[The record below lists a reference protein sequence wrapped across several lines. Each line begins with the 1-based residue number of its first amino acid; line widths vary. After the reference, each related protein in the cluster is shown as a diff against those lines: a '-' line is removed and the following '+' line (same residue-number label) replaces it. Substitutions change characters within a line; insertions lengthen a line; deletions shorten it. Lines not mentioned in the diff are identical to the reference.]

1 MSMPINYVSST
12 IKYAKPIVYP
22 TQNIYTTATTTTTA
36 TNSNM
41 YVYTS
46 SNKKKYYST
55 STNPQKVRYT
65 HYPQTQTTYYAKPQ
79 YIYPTT
85 NQKKIVYIQTPVN
98 VNQNTQTIKYHNITA
113 GAYPTIKTTTTTGGV
128 VTPITTTTTTTNN
141 VIYNQY
147 GERGT
152 NYKVHNPLNLNEIY
166 NMNNATITNPQITYE
181 SKNSGDSNI
190 IYTDIGDFGL
200 RNTNPKSNHK
210 NIDPNVYFN
219 NIDQNL
225 IKNTTTTTETK
236 NVGIINND
244 AYFNYTEYPSQ
255 PSNYIN
261 INNKTTDAL
270 NIEIDELMKNAEYT
284 ESDDKFNNT
293 MPTPKVKGQISSQY
307 NLTVKG
313 DNTTRKSEPN
323 QIASNFELSIKN
335 NPKKQYKN
343 DILKKC
349 NVISFQHLS
358 TITKK
363 TSNNVQIKTDD
374 VKIEAQKEPEP
385 EPQQQPQPQPE
396 SNDVQTKNEDAQEA
410 QIDNQNPENVE
421 YMDQFGNIYLLV
433 NGQYI
438 DKRYFMNQN
447 EVKNDTNIENKTETN
462 VEQSNNTEAVK
473 TSVNKE
479 NEEPEHIKNKDNV
492 YYEEDQ
498 NNPEDE
504 SPKSNTQQ
512 IIEQNQNEENQNQND
527 IKYHDI
533 NLNMNMNMNSIQ
545 QGYANNDYLS
555 NAYQSQNQN
564 IQNIQN
570 ERGNRFKQDQ
580 IIYTDVN
587 LNNNMGGN
595 YDYNMNLLRGQPNQI
610 NNINMNMSNDQYKKS
625 QSDKINDNDNTIMTV
640 QPQKPKK
647 RRPVYKIPPSKKRA
661 VSHGKSLNFIHKYYD
676 ENFILEEDNE
686 DNVSDDGN
694 KKQKKNLKSIFRGVT
709 NMKRLTHQWQQLNEN
724 NQVEQSENIV
734 INNEESTKTDNLDG
748 NIVNS
753 QNTNTNIEESSNAM
767 RLSHIGFSL

>member
-1 MSMPINYVSST
+1 MPINYVSST
-12 IKYAKPIVYP
+12 IKYATPIVYP
-22 TQNIYTTATTTTTA
+22 TKNVYSTASTTTTT

-46 SNKKKYYST
+46 SSKKKYYST
-55 STNPQKVRYT
+55 STNPLNVRYVN
-65 HYPQTQTTYYAKPQ
+65 YPQTTTYYTKPQ

-98 VNQNTQTIKYHNITA
+98 VSQNTQTVKYHNITT
-113 GAYPTIKTTTTTGGV
+113 GAYPTIKGNTTV
-128 VTPITTTTTTTNN
+128 EIATPITTTNN

-152 NYKVHNPLNLNEIY
+152 NYQIHNPLNLNEIY
-166 NMNNATITNPQITYE
+166 NMNNPTITNPPITYE
-181 SKNSGDSNI
+181 SKNSNDSNI
-190 IYTDIGDFGL
+190 IYTDIGNFNL
-200 RNTNPKSNHK
+200 RNTNPKTNQKH
-210 NIDPNVYFN
+210 IDPNIYFDN
-219 NIDQNL
+219 NDQNL
-225 IKNTTTTTETK
+225 IKSTTTTQTK
-236 NVGIINND
+236 NEGTLNSD
-244 AYFNYTEYPSQ
+244 TYFNYSEYPSQ
-255 PSNYIN
+255 QNNYIN
-261 INNKTTDAL
+261 DINNKTTDTL
-270 NIEIDELMKNAEYT
+270 TLDIDELLKNAEYT
-284 ESDDKFNNT
+284 ENNNFNNT
-293 MPTPKVKGQISSQY
+293 MPNPKIKEQISSQY
-307 NLTVKG
+307 NLEVKG
-313 DNTTRKSEPN
+313 DNNIRKSEPN
-323 QIASNFELSIKN
+323 QIASNFELSIN
-335 NPKKQYKN
+335 NNQKKQYKN
-343 DILKKC
+343 NILKKC
-349 NVISFQHLS
+349 NVISFQYLS

-363 TSNNVQIKTDD
+363 SSNNVQIKTDD

-385 EPQQQPQPQPE
+385 EQEPEPE
-396 SNDVQTKNEDAQEA
+396 SANTQAKNEDAQNA
-410 QIDNQNPENVE
+410 QIENQNPENVE

-447 EVKNDTNIENKTETN
+447 DVKNDTNIENKTETN
-462 VEQSNNTEAVK
+462 VEQSNNNEAIK

-498 NNPEDE
+498 NNPEGE
-504 SPKSNTQQ
+504 SSNENTKP
-512 IIEQNQNEENQNQND
+512 IIEQNQQIQNEENKNQNE

-533 NLNMNMNMNSIQ
+533 NLNMNMNLMQ
-545 QGYANNDYLS
+545 QGYLNNDIN

-564 IQNIQN
+564 VGN

-587 LNNNMGGN
+587 LNNMMSGN
-595 YDYNMNLLRGQPNQI
+595 YDYNMNLLRSQPNQI
-610 NNINMNMSNDQYKKS
+610 NNINMNNDQYKKS
-625 QSDKINDNDNTIMTV
+625 QSDKMNDNDNTIMIV

-694 KKQKKNLKSIFRGVT
+694 KKQKKNLKSIFKGVT

-724 NQVEQSENIV
+724 HPVEQSENII
-734 INNEESTKTDNLDG
+734 INSEEQKKTEGLNE
-748 NIVNS
+748 NIDNS

-767 RLSHIGFSL
+767 RLIHIGFSL

>member
-1 MSMPINYVSST
+1 MSIPINYVSST

-22 TQNIYTTATTTTTA
+22 TQNFYTTATTTTTS

-55 STNPQKVRYT
+55 STNPTNVRYAN
-65 HYPQTQTTYYAKPQ
+65 YPHTTYYAKPQ

-85 NQKKIVYIQTPVN
+85 NQKNIVYIQTPVN
-98 VNQNTQTIKYHNITA
+98 INQNTQTIKYQNIAT
-113 GAYPTIKTTTTTGGV
+113 GAYPTIKTTTAGEV
-128 VTPITTTTTTTNN
+128 VTPIAATTTNN

-152 NYKVHNPLNLNEIY
+152 NYQIHNPLNLNEIY
-166 NMNNATITNPQITYE
+166 NMNNTTTVNPQIIYE
-181 SKNSGDSNI
+181 TKNNGDSNI
-190 IYTDIGDFGL
+190 IYTDIGNYRL
-200 RNTNPKSNHK
+200 RNTNPKTNQK
-210 NIDPNVYFN
+210 NIDPNIYFN
-219 NIDQNL
+219 TDQNL
-225 IKNTTTTTETK
+225 IKNATTTQTK
-236 NVGIINND
+236 NDGTINID
-244 AYFNYTEYPSQ
+244 DYINYSEYPSQ
-255 PSNYIN
+255 PNTYIN
-261 INNKTTDAL
+261 DINNKTTDTL
-270 NIEIDELMKNAEYT
+270 NIGIDELMKNAEYI
-284 ESDDKFNNT
+284 EEDDKFNNT
-293 MPTPKVKGQISSQY
+293 MPTPKVKEQISSQY

-323 QIASNFELSIKN
+323 QIASNFELSIN
-335 NPKKQYKN
+335 TDPKKQYKN
-343 DILKKC
+343 NILKKC
-349 NVISFQHLS
+349 NVISFQQLS

-363 TSNNVQIKTDD
+363 SSNNVQIKTDD

-385 EPQQQPQPQPE
+385 EPEPE
-396 SNDVQTKNEDAQEA
+396 TDNTQKKNEDAQNA
-410 QIDNQNPENVE
+410 QNDIQNPENVE
-421 YMDQFGNIYLLV
+421 YMDQFGNIYLLID
-433 NGQYI
+433 GQYI

-447 EVKNDTNIENKTETN
+447 EVKNDTNIENKTEAN
-462 VEQSNNTEAVK
+462 ADQSNNTTEEVK

-479 NEEPEHIKNKDNV
+479 NEKNEEPEHIKNKDNV

-512 IIEQNQNEENQNQND
+512 IIEENQQIQNEENKNQNE

-545 QGYANNDYLS
+545 QGYANNEYLN
-555 NAYQSQNQN
+555 NAYQSQSQN
-564 IQNIQN
+564 VGN

-580 IIYTDVN
+580 IIYTDIN
-587 LNNNMGGN
+587 LNNNMSGN
-595 YDYNMNLLRGQPNQI
+595 YDYNMNLLRAQPNQI
-610 NNINMNMSNDQYKKS
+610 NNMNMNNDQYKKS
-625 QSDKINDNDNTIMTV
+625 QSDKLNNNDNTIMTV

-694 KKQKKNLKSIFRGVT
+694 KKQKKNLKSIFKNVT

-734 INNEESTKTDNLDG
+734 INNEEPKKKDNLNE
-748 NIVNS
+748 NIDNS
-753 QNTNTNIEESSNAM
+753 QNANTNIEENSNAM

>member
-1 MSMPINYVSST
+1 MSTPINYVSTT
-12 IKYAKPIVYP
+12 IKYATPIVYP
-22 TQNIYTTATTTTTA
+22 TKNTYSTASTTTTT

-55 STNPQKVRYT
+55 STNPGNVRYT
-65 HYPQTQTTYYAKPQ
+65 NYPHTTHTTYYSKPQ

-98 VNQNTQTIKYHNITA
+98 VNQNTQTIKYHNITT
-113 GAYPTIKTTTTTGGV
+113 GTYPTIKTNTTGGV
-128 VTPITTTTTTTNN
+128 ATPITTTNN

-152 NYKVHNPLNLNEIY
+152 NYQIHNPLNLNNIY
-166 NMNNATITNPQITYE
+166 NVNNVTTTIPQVTYE
-181 SKNSGDSNI
+181 SKTSDDNNI
-190 IYTDIGDFGL
+190 IYADIGNFRL
-200 RNTNPKSNHK
+200 RNTNPKINQK
-210 NIDPNVYFN
+210 QVDPNVYFN
-219 NIDQNL
+219 NNDPNL
-225 IKNTTTTTETK
+225 VTNTTTTQTANEVTL
-236 NVGIINND
+236 NND
-244 AYFNYTEYPSQ
+244 AYFNYSEYPSIQ
-255 PSNYIN
+255 NNYIED
-261 INNKTTDAL
+261 INNKTTNTL
-270 NIEIDELMKNAEYT
+270 NKEIDELLKNNEII
-284 ESDDKFNNT
+284 ENDDKFNNT
-293 MPTPKVKGQISSQY
+293 MPTPKIKEQISSQY

-313 DNTTRKSEPN
+313 DNTMRKSEPN
-323 QIASNFELSIKN
+323 QIASNFEISINN

-343 DILKKC
+343 NILAKC

-363 TSNNVQIKTDD
+363 SSNNVQIKTDD

-385 EPQQQPQPQPE
+385 EPE
-396 SNDVQTKNEDAQEA
+396 SNNTQTKNEEA
-410 QIDNQNPENVE
+410 QDVQTDSQNPENVE

-462 VEQSNNTEAVK
+462 VEQSNNNEAVK

-479 NEEPEHIKNKDNV
+479 NGEPEHIKNKDNV

-498 NNPEDE
+498 KNPEGE
-504 SPKSNTQQ
+504 NPNTNTEK
-512 IIEQNQNEENQNQND
+512 IIEQNQQIQNEENQNQNE

-533 NLNMNMNMNSIQ
+533 NLNMNMNLNQ
-545 QGYANNDYLS
+545 QGYLNNEYFN

-564 IQNIQN
+564 VKN

-587 LNNNMGGN
+587 LNNNMSGN
-595 YDYNMNLLRGQPNQI
+595 YDYNLNLLRSQPNQI
-610 NNINMNMSNDQYKKS
+610 NNINMNNDQYKKS
-625 QSDKINDNDNTIMTV
+625 QNDKMNDNDNTIMIV

-694 KKQKKNLKSIFRGVT
+694 KKQKKNLKSIFKGVT

-724 NQVEQSENIV
+724 HPVEQSENII
-734 INNEESTKTDNLDG
+734 INSEEQKKTEGLNE
-748 NIVNS
+748 NIDNS
-753 QNTNTNIEESSNAM
+753 QNANTNLEESSNPM